1 MSRINRGLGRRP
13 EPIREALR
21 PDRATRWTLVLTS
34 GLVNVLTLTGSLFMM
49 QVYDRV
55 LGSQSVPTLVGLA
68 LIAIFAYV
76 LQGNLEAMRQRILV
90 LLSEKFDSEI
100 GPRVASANLQL
111 ALRSVGTSQPAIRYA
126 RQVEDL
132 RAFVAGPGPI
142 AALDLPWLPIYL
154 FVVFILHWS
163 LALAIVVAACFLVW
177 LTVMTERRS
186 RTPAMA
192 AQEAAQRR
200 AAEADVGLRNAEA
213 IQAMGMRSSFMRRWT
228 ELHESYLGAQRA
240 ASFAVGGFT
249 VAARTSRLMLQ
260 SVVLGLGAYLAIQG
274 VISAGAIIAASIL
287 SARALA
293 PIDQAI
299 AAWKPF
305 VAAREAYKSLTDLLV
320 AAGNQ
325 REPLALDPPKSALA
339 VADLMMT
346 VPVPAPPPGVNP
358 PPGQSV
364 ERTVLQGVK
373 FGLSAGDS
381 MAIIGPSASGKS
393 TLARALVGVWT
404 PRMGTVKLDGATL
417 DQWSPERLGRHIGY
431 LPQDVQLFD
440 GTIAENIAR
449 FDPDAADDEIIAAAR
464 AAAFHDYILQTG
476 GYDRRIGPSG
486 ASLSAGQRQRLGLAR
501 ALYGNPFLVVL
512 DEPNSNLDIEGKA
525 ALQSAIE
532 GLTARG
538 GIAVI
543 VSHDTSILDS
553 VKYVLALDR
562 GRQVA
567 FDTSAVVLERL
578 GLRKPAAS
586 PAPVVKAPPPSSP
599 PVHAQSAAKAGS
611 PVAPRTATTTGQQF
625 VGPRFVL
632 QSATRPPRK
641 PADSPPSTGTR
652 ELDRGDH

>member
-1 MSRINRGLGRRP
+1 MSRISRGLGRRP
-13 EPIREALR
+13 DPIREALR

-68 LIAIFAYV
+68 LIAVFAYV
-76 LQGNLEAMRQRILV
+76 LQGSLEAMRQRILV
-90 LLSEKFDSEI
+90 LLSEKLDAEI

-132 RAFVAGPGPI
+132 RAFISGPGPI
-142 AALDLPWLPIYL
+142 AALDLPWLPIFL
-154 FVVFILHWS
+154 IVVFILHWS
-163 LALAIVVAACFLVW
+163 LALAIVVAGLFLVW

-186 RTPAMA
+186 RAPAMA
-192 AQEAAQRR
+192 AQDAAQRR
-200 AAEADVGLRNAEA
+200 AMEADVGQRNAEA
-213 IQAMGMRSSFMRRWT
+213 IHAMGMRPSFMRRWT

-260 SVVLGLGAYLAIQG
+260 SIVLGLGAYLALQG
-274 VISAGAIIAASIL
+274 IISAGAIIAASIL

-293 PIDQAI
+293 PVDQAI

-305 VAAREAYKSLTDLLV
+305 VAAREAYTSLTNLLV
-320 AAGNQ
+320 AVGNE
-325 REPLALDPPKSALA
+325 REPLALDPPTSSLA
-339 VADLMMT
+339 VTDLMMT
-346 VPVPAPPPGVNP
+346 VPVPSPPPGVNP

-373 FGLSAGDS
+373 FTLSAGDS

-440 GTIAENIAR
+440 GTIAENISR
-449 FDPDAADDEIIAAAR
+449 FDPDAAHDGIIRAAR

-501 ALYGNPFLVVL
+501 ALYADPFLVVL
-512 DEPNSNLDIEGKA
+512 DEPNSNLDLEGKA

-543 VSHDTSILDS
+543 VSHDASILDS

-567 FDTSAVVLERL
+567 FDASAVVLERL
-578 GLRKPAAS
+578 RLGVPPAAPDPSVRTTQS
-586 PAPVVKAPPPSSP
+586 PLP
-599 PVHAQSAAKAGS
+599 HAQAQAAARAGGPAS
-611 PVAPRTATTTGQQF
+611 RTASTGQQF
-625 VGPRFVL
+625 VGPRLVL
-632 QSATRPPRK
+632 QSATRSTRK
-641 PADSPPSTGTR
+641 PADVPTSSGGR
-652 ELDRGDH
+652 EPDRGDN